1 MYFTLQW
8 LQGSKLLILGILEED
23 VSRRGIDITDVI
35 SRGRNV
41 AHILFFDSVRCRH
54 HN

>member
-8 LQGSKLLILGILEED
+8 LLGSKLLILGILEED
-23 VSRRGIDITDVI
+23 VSRRGFDITDTI
-35 SRGRNV
+35 SRGGNV
-41 AHILFFDSVRCRH
+41 AHILLFDSVRCRH